1 MPRGRSLFGSL
12 AKQLGEP
19 NSFASRLKRI
29 LRLRA
34 DYGIDV
40 ASQVDIPDVA
50 HPGMLVMVHR
60 LDDGDPARSD
70 AREQVTVL
78 NFSGEAIEG
87 TVRSDV
93 LTPRRA
99 VLDVD
104 TGDEIGRVDD
114 LNSFSVSLEPY
125 AGLFLLLEPEEEA
138 QPPTGHES

>member
-12 AKQLGEP
+12 PAQLRRP
-19 NSFASRLKRI
+19 DSFASRLKGI
-29 LRLRA
+29 LRVRA
-34 DYGIDV
+34 EYCIDV
-40 ASQVDIPDVA
+40 ATQIDVPDVA

-60 LDDGDPARSD
+60 LDEGDRTRED

-78 NFSGEAIEG
+78 NFSDEAIEG

-99 VLDVD
+99 VIDVE

-114 LNSFSVSLEPY
+114 LNSFSVSLAPY
-125 AGLFLLLEPEEEA
+125 AGLFLVLDDVDDDTP
-138 QPPTGHES
+138 